1 MSWETFLIMAVDV
14 SKNTSKSEL
23 EKLKRLIK
31 YCLEV
36 REKDIRY
43 DANYYTLHV
52 DSINWASHV
61 TEDKCRLFAKYC
73 TMLDFVENISISLYY
88 LSEPDFDLYVSKDS
102 EEYEEQVRELLKY
115 TDEDEKY
122 FAEEF
127 VKEFP
132 KLKAEILTHAI
143 KGFTQK

>member
-1 MSWETFLIMAVDV
+1 MNIDV
-14 SKNTSKSEL
+14 SKNTKGGDLSKL
-23 EKLKRLIK
+23 RKLIK

-36 REKDIRY
+36 RDR
-43 DANYYTLHV
+43 DFHFDSSYYTIHV
-52 DSINWASHV
+52 ESINWASHV
-61 TEDKCRLFAKYC
+61 TEDKCRLFAKYA

-88 LSEPDFDLYVSKDS
+88 LSEPDFDLYVSKNS
-102 EEYEEQVRELLKY
+102 EEYEDQVRELLKY
-115 TDEDEKY
+115 TDEDEKDV
-122 FAEEF
+122 AEEF